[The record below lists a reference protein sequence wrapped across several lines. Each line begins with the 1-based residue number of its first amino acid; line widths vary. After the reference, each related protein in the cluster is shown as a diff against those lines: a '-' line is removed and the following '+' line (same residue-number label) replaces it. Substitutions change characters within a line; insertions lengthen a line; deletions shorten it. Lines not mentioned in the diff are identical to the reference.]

1 MTPHMVSE
9 NCLVSVRKKP
19 TMMES
24 GTELSNPSICA
35 VTVPIYLAV
44 IVRLKQD
51 PLSENALQT

>member
-1 MTPHMVSE
+1 MVSE

-19 TMMES
+19 IMMQS

-35 VTVPIYLAV
+35 VTVPIYLTV

>member
-1 MTPHMVSE
+1 MVSE
-9 NCLVSVRKKP
+9 NSLVSVRKKL

>member
-1 MTPHMVSE
+1 MVSE

-19 TMMES
+19 TMMQS
-24 GTELSNPSICA
+24 GTELSNPPICA
-35 VTVPIYLAV
+35 VTVPIYLTV